1 MLIVNVKEHGNIERA
16 LKALKSKVIKTR
28 QVKQL
33 QERKEFVK
41 DSVKKRNQVLKA
53 IYKEKQ
59 NKQD

>member
-33 QERKEFVK
+33 QDRKEFTK
-41 DSVKKRNQVLKA
+41 YSVKKRNTKLKV
-53 IYKEKQ
+53 IYKEKLNQ
-59 NKQD
+59 QD

>member
-33 QERKEFVK
+33 QERKEFLK
-41 DSVKKRNQVLKA
+41 YSVKKRNTKLKA
-53 IYKEKQ
+53 IYKEKLNQ
-59 NKQD
+59 ND

>member
-33 QERKEFVK
+33 QDRKEFVK
-41 DSVKKRNQVLKA
+41 YSVKKRTEILNAVYRQQ
-53 IYKEKQ
+53 KQ
-59 NKQD
+59 TD

>member
-41 DSVKKRNQVLKA
+41 YSVKKRNTKLKA
-53 IYKEKQ
+53 IYKDKLNQ
-59 NKQD
+59 ND

>member
-1 MLIVNVKEHGNIERA
+1 MLIVNVKEQGNIERA

-41 DSVKKRNQVLKA
+41 YSVKKRNTKLKA
-53 IYKEKQ
+53 IYKEKLNQ
-59 NKQD
+59 ND

>member
-41 DSVKKRNQVLKA
+41 YSVKKRNTKLKA
-53 IYKEKQ
+53 IYK
-59 NKQD
+59 NKLN

>member
-41 DSVKKRNQVLKA
+41 DSVKKRNKVLKA
-53 IYKEKQ
+53 IYKEKL

>member
-1 MLIVNVKEHGNIERA
+1 MLIVNVKEQGNIERA

-41 DSVKKRNQVLKA
+41 YSVKKRNTKLKA
-53 IYKEKQ
+53 IYKEKL